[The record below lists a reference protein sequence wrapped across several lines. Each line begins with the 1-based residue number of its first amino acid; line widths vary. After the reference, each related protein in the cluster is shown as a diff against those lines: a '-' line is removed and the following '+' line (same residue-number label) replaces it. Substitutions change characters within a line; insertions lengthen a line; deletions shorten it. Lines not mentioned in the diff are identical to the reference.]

1 MVQLSIIIPIY
12 NTASSINRC
21 LDSIFNQTTTYLYE
35 VIIVDDGSTD
45 NSIEII
51 KSRKETNIILY
62 QQKNAGPA
70 VARNKGVELAQ
81 GEYCAYLDA
90 DDYWK
95 EGFIE
100 ETVTFLENH
109 PECIAV
115 SVAQHHITISGSSIV
130 PTCYMQYTEP
140 FVLNDFFTFWAK
152 YMHVCTGST
161 TIRTEI
167 LHKTGGQRTD
177 LRITEDLEFWALIS
191 TYGNW
196 GVIPKILFVSNGNE
210 ITYQQGWLNKMTIRW
225 NNAPSITEWEKRII
239 LRLPKLTKSYKKA
252 RGKISRNL
260 TYCQILSGR
269 LSLSRSEAMKY
280 GHYFN
285 KDYIGILMNIA
296 KYSSFTWYLLTIIL
310 KYREYHR
317 K

>member
-1 MVQLSIIIPIY
+1 MVQLSIIIPVY

-21 LDSIFNQTTTYLYE
+21 LDSIFSQTTSYLYE
-35 VIIVDDGSTD
+35 VIIIDDGSTD

-51 KSRKETNIILY
+51 KSRKETNITLY

-70 VARNKGVELAQ
+70 AARNKGVELAH
-81 GEYCAYLDA
+81 GKYCAYLDA

-95 EGFIE
+95 KGFIE
-100 ETVTFLENH
+100 ETVMFLENH

-115 SVAQHHITISGSSIV
+115 NVVQHHITLSGSSII
-130 PTCYMQYTEP
+130 PACYTQYAEP
-140 FVLNDFFTFWAK
+140 FVLDDFFAFWAK
-152 YMHVCTGST
+152 YMHVCTGSV
-161 TIRTEI
+161 TIRTKI
-167 LHKTGGQRTD
+167 LRSTDGQRKD

-196 GVIPKILFVSNGNE
+196 GVIPKILFVSDGSS
-210 ITYQQGWLNKMTIRW
+210 ITHSQGWLNKMIIRW
-225 NNAPSITEWEKRII
+225 NNAPSIAEWEKRII
-239 LRLPKLTKSYKKA
+239 PRLPELTESYKKA

-260 TYCQILSGR
+260 TYCQILSDR
-269 LSLSRSEAMKY
+269 LSLSRNEAIKY
-280 GHYFN
+280 GKYFS
-285 KDYIGILMNIA
+285 KDLIGILMNIA
-296 KYSSFTWYLLTIIL
+296 KYSPLTWKVLAIFF